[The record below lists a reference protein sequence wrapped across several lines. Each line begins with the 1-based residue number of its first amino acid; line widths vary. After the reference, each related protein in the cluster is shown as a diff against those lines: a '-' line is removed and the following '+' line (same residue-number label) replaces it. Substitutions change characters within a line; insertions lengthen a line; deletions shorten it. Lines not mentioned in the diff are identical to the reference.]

1 MTQTTNQG
9 SRPLRELSLDEAETV
24 GGGTLLPLPH
34 WRSDFN
40 LGQFAHAVE
49 HGAEQGAVKGAVHG
63 IAAGPLGVLVGV
75 VGGAIAGAGIAGD
88 IYAIRNFKPL
98 FG

>member
-1 MTQTTNQG
+1 MIQTTNQDP
-9 SRPLRELSLDEAETV
+9 RPLSELSLDEAEMV

-40 LGQFAHAVE
+40 LGQFVHALG
-49 HGAEQGAVKGAVHG
+49 HGAEQGAVSGAVHG
-63 IAAGPLGVLVGV
+63 AGAGPLGVLGGA
-75 VGGAIAGAGIAGD
+75 VGGAIAGTGIAGD
-88 IYAIRNFKPL
+88 IYAIRHFKPL

>member
-1 MTQTTNQG
+1 M
-9 SRPLRELSLDEAETV
+9 SELSIDEAEMV
-24 GGGTLLPLPH
+24 GGGILLPLPH

-40 LGQFAHAVE
+40 FRQFAHAIG
-49 HGAEQGAVKGAVHG
+49 HGAQQGAVSGAVHG
-63 IAAGPLGVLVGV
+63 AGAGPLGVLGGA

-88 IYAIRNFKPL
+88 IYAIRHFKPL